1 MCKYAWIY
9 INEMRSDK
17 SNSFCNAP
25 LSAKAMSLEALSV
38 SRSISLGMTTS
49 CLPCGISIFCVFRLQ
64 SLPRMST
71 ASVCASTTVGTPIA
85 ITGTPIVSFVIL
97 VRWLPTPH
105 RVRFPCRLSEVYSRA
120 FRFCV
125 RRVRQLQQ
133 RLSVLSAVQ
142 CWECIR
148 LFQCPS
154 VPWLPSALRQRGEV
168 GQVPL
173 NGQFLRLCDGWQA
186 LVGLFSVRV
195 SREWFPCCRV
205 LQQAQ
210 VRLRATAVWFHC
222 RRFQAVCRF
231 R

>member
-9 INEMRSDK
+9 INEIRSGK

-97 VRWLPTPH
+97 VR
-105 RVRFPCRLSEVYSRA
+105 
-120 FRFCV
+120 
-125 RRVRQLQQ
+125 
-133 RLSVLSAVQ
+133 
-142 CWECIR
+142 
-148 LFQCPS
+148 
-154 VPWLPSALRQRGEV
+154 
-168 GQVPL
+168 
-173 NGQFLRLCDGWQA
+173 
-186 LVGLFSVRV
+186 
-195 SREWFPCCRV
+195 
-205 LQQAQ
+205 
-210 VRLRATAVWFHC
+210 
-222 RRFQAVCRF
+222 
-231 R
+231 